1 MHPLKGDRFNFNII
15 KIGFYF
21 IDIFFNVLEL
31 YFFFLG
37 ICQYLS
43 VFVSMWYLY
52 VFLAIKVTSGFVIY
66 AFVKYSFV
74 FFWQIYTFKYFFQLD
89 NVRGSFF
96 PISCIF
102 MPASLCY
109 HFFGT
114 LLTIYTFSPNFS
126 K

>member
-74 FFWQIYTFKYFFQLD
+74 FLGKSIHSNIFF
-89 NVRGSFF
+89 N
-96 PISCIF
+96 
-102 MPASLCY
+102 
-109 HFFGT
+109 
-114 LLTIYTFSPNFS
+114 
-126 K
+126 